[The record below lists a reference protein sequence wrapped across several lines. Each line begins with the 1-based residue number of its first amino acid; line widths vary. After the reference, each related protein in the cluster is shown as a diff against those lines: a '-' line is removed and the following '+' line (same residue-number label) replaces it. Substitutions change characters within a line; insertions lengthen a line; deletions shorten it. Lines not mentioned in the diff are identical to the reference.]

1 MLKPSIVTQIK
12 PGCCRVW
19 PSQANFLLVQP
30 PGGDAER
37 VYRELETRGILVR
50 YFGETLLS
58 DTLRITVG
66 TDEEQTTLLETLDTI
81 LDGGTA
87 ATG

>member
-1 MLKPSIVTQIK
+1 M
-12 PGCCRVW
+12 R
-19 PSQANFLLVQP
+19 P

-66 TDEEQTTLLETLDTI
+66 TDEEQTTLLKTLDTI